1 MAHFSEHFLQQVLE
15 RSDIVELISRHV
27 DLKKAGGNLMGLC
40 PFHHEKTPS
49 FSVSPDKQLYHCFG
63 CGKGGGAFQFLM
75 DYDDLA
81 FPEAVER
88 LAEKAGLDVPRNTI
102 APERLRKDESSR
114 NLLSK
119 TVDLFHQELYSSNSA
134 RARHYL
140 QARSLPEKIWQDYL
154 LGYAPEGY
162 GFLQSSFDHSYL
174 TDLEAI
180 GLLFKGER
188 GYGDRFRGRIM
199 FPIRDRRGR
208 FAGFGGRLID
218 KGEPKYLNSPETA
231 LFHKSEFL
239 YGYHE
244 NREHIRK
251 LGHLLVVEG
260 YMDVLMLAAFDLPF
274 AVAPLGTAIGES
286 QIKAILRLH
295 PSPVFC
301 FDGDR
306 AGRRASW
313 RALECMMPVITA
325 DYSPRFMFLPEGED
339 PDSLLR
345 HEGRQGFTEQME
357 KAAPVLETFLAG
369 LKNLAGSGA
378 GGRAQMAKRADRML
392 REMGDHYLRQAWQQD
407 VERVTGI
414 SLKTKRFMTSIH
426 STSAGKAGR
435 KRRSLED
442 QFVAVL
448 LQNPERFEQL
458 PKDADQFS
466 LDDKVLNSIYTRALQ
481 HIRDGSG
488 LSPSRLALDFPD
500 DQRISRWLNEPE
512 VNEETFTGLLL
523 DIRVRDVKK
532 RLGRTID
539 LSEKGQLK
547 NCLRQLEQER
557 IELYKRVTTE
567 VKHE

>member
-1 MAHFSEHFLQQVLE
+1 MTHFSEQFLQRVLE

-81 FPEAVER
+81 FPEAVET
-88 LAEKAGLDVPRNTI
+88 LAEKAGLDVPRNTMV
-102 APERLRKDESSR
+102 PEERRKDESSR
-114 NLLSK
+114 NLLSQ
-119 TVDLFHQELYSSNSA
+119 TVDLFHQELHSSNAA

-140 QARSLPEKIWQDYL
+140 QARGLPEKIWQDYL

-162 GFLQSSFDHSYL
+162 GFLQRSLDHSCL

-231 LFHKSEFL
+231 FFHKSELL

-251 LGHLLVVEG
+251 LAHLLVVEG

-286 QIKAILRLH
+286 QIKAILRLN
-295 PSPVFC
+295 PSPIFC

-313 RALECMMPVITA
+313 RALECMMPIMTA
-325 DYSPRFMFLPEGED
+325 DHTPQFMFLPEGE
-339 PDSLLR
+339 S
-345 HEGRQGFTEQME
+345 
-357 KAAPVLETFLAG
+357 
-369 LKNLAGSGA
+369 
-378 GGRAQMAKRADRML
+378 
-392 REMGDHYLRQAWQQD
+392 
-407 VERVTGI
+407 
-414 SLKTKRFMTSIH
+414 
-426 STSAGKAGR
+426 GR
-435 KRRSLED
+435 KWSRGPGADGQTCR
-442 QFVAVL
+442 
-448 LQNPERFEQL
+448 P
-458 PKDADQFS
+458 DAQRNGRPLF
-466 LDDKVLNSIYTRALQ
+466 A
-481 HIRDGSG
+481 SG
-488 LSPSRLALDFPD
+488 LATGCRTSNRDFAKNQAFYDQHPLHECGKSRQEAAQPG
-500 DQRISRWLNEPE
+500 RPIC
-512 VNEETFTGLLL
+512 
-523 DIRVRDVKK
+523 
-532 RLGRTID
+532 GRTIAK
-539 LSEKGQLK
+539 S
-547 NCLRQLEQER
+547 
-557 IELYKRVTTE
+557 
-567 VKHE
+567 